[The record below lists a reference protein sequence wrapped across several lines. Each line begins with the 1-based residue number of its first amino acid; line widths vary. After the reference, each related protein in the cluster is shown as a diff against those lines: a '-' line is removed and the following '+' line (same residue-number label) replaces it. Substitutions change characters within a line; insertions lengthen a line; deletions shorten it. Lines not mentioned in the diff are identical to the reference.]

1 MLEVDM
7 LKAPWEHFDSY
18 YQSRCIPLQ
27 QYPLGLVIDNKQ
39 TPQTIVSYAPIQS
52 HKSNSGLNNPS
63 ANTQG
68 TMIRCQNKFTDRKK
82 TKNQLQLS
90 RRNIYL
96 LISCS
101 YGKHKCV
108 TKTVISAFDPPLAQ
122 SNSPNKR
129 LYGFKCVSV
138 KGHGLL
144 SGKQN
149 TVQSHVY
156 CSSYSLFPYD
166 K

>member
-1 MLEVDM
+1 MSKQIHRQKEDKKPTAAIQKKYLSADK
-7 LKAPWEHFDSY
+7 L
-18 YQSRCIPLQ
+18 QLQ
-27 QYPLGLVIDNKQ
+27 Q
-39 TPQTIVSYAPIQS
+39 
-52 HKSNSGLNNPS
+52 
-63 ANTQG
+63 TQ
-68 TMIRCQNKFTDRKK
+68 M
-82 TKNQLQLS
+82 
-90 RRNIYL
+90 
-96 LISCS
+96 
-101 YGKHKCV
+101 CV

-129 LYGFKCVSV
+129 LYGFKYVSV